1 MMRRLLRAATLVIIV
16 ATLAGCGGS
25 GAGSSSQPTGVNAGV
40 VSVVQVLPVQTIA
53 QTNTYIPIKARIL
66 DGNGNLLPNIKVTFT
81 NLSLV
86 GSLSSTSATT
96 NQQGI
101 ATVNLFSSTAGFS
114 TIQAEVATASG
125 MDRDKK
131 TVFFTDFS
139 LNAAPTLTLD
149 VDGNNNGIYNEPSDY
164 ILFETPDDNEVLIRA
179 TLKSGGAPVAGSL
192 ITFGADTVEGTFP
205 LGNTAVTN
213 NDGQASV
220 LVKVDPIVLRNFNT
234 VLNITAVSDY
244 GAANIVSLFL
254 EPVTVNTVS
263 VTADSTTIDS
273 GGTAAISALVS
284 TTAGS
289 TVPDGTAV
297 DFAATS
303 GNVTPFSQTT
313 DGVATATFTAPTL
326 AAGSSDRQ
334 VRITASSGGKSGSV
348 TVTVVAPQQALT
360 VVPGTITVVSDPTK
374 TGTAKFTISGGTGS
388 YTATS
393 SDPSRVYNGTVNN
406 GVWTGSTVTATIAID
421 AAPGDVTL
429 TVTDSSGATTT
440 ATVTILG
447 STTPGVVST
456 LPINGALNVPVASD
470 ITVKFN
476 MAMDPATITGGS
488 FLLYDNTANAP
499 FITSC
504 DPATAYISS
513 SNTAVLNIG
522 SCGDTM
528 PSGHQFTVTLTTAI
542 TSSTGTPLAAPY
554 TFIFTTQ

>member
-388 YTATS
+388 YTTTS
-393 SDPSRVYNGTVNN
+393 SDPSKVYNGTVNN

>member
-522 SCGDTM
+522 FCGDTM

>member
-313 DGVATATFTAPTL
+313 GGVATAAFTAPTL

-334 VRITASSGGKSGSV
+334 VTITASSGGKSGSV